1 MRLII
6 PPLYR
11 GGELERQARAAFNR
25 VLTGD
30 DSHIRRLD
38 VLPRARV
45 INITDRYRLF
55 SLDEGNTWKLLKHPQ
70 YTRNIRKWRTH

>member
-1 MRLII
+1 MQLII

-30 DSHIRRLD
+30 DSHVRRLE

>member
-1 MRLII
+1 MHLII
-6 PPLYR
+6 PVKYR
-11 GGELERQARAAFNR
+11 GGELKRMARAAYGH
-25 VLTGD
+25 LLAGD
-30 DSHIRRLD
+30 SNHIRRLE

-55 SLDEGNTWKLLKHPQ
+55 SLDEGNTWKLLKHQQ

>member
-6 PPLYR
+6 PPLYC

-55 SLDEGNTWKLLKHPQ
+55 SLDEGNTWKLLKHQQ